1 MCVCVCV
8 FLLLSHLANIGR
20 QEGINEEQRQGRL
33 VLTSLLSEH
42 PSLRSLLYVY
52 MCYSRCIRG
61 HQCSKQCVHTVEPCL
76 PFSFHPTSIENHCGL
91 EQQQRM
97 AHHMK
102 TIFKGML
109 LLPGK
114 SDISCLPSP
123 EDLKGKIILKGTL
136 QLHPLVELSDFT
148 HNVVIST
155 LQSSIWFAL
164 LILPFALCTTPTPPI
179 CRQTRCRTS

>member
-1 MCVCVCV
+1 MCVCVCAV
-8 FLLLSHLANIGR
+8 ISSCQHRTAGR
-20 QEGINEEQRQGRL
+20 DKGGTTARATCHDL
-33 VLTSLLSEH
+33 EH
-42 PSLRSLLYVY
+42 PSLRSLLYVC

-61 HQCSKQCVHTVEPCL
+61 YYYSKQCVHPVEPCL
-76 PFSFHPTSIENHCGL
+76 AFSFHLISIENHCGL

-123 EDLKGKIILKGTL
+123 EELKGKIILKGTL
-136 QLHPLVELSDFT
+136 QLLPLVELSDHT
-148 HNVVIST
+148 HNVVIFHPTILNLVCLAYST
-155 LQSSIWFAL
+155 LCPL
-164 LILPFALCTTPTPPI
+164 YHPYTT
-179 CRQTRCRTS
+179 SL